1 VERLAEAEIRFKL
14 NNRQFRTQA
23 RVMNVRP
30 GDGVGFEFSPANAQ
44 SQEQLRNLIKELD
57 AKAPKQDA

>member
-1 VERLAEAEIRFKL
+1 
-14 NNRQFRTQA
+14 
-23 RVMNVRP
+23 
-30 GDGVGFEFSPANAQ
+30 VGFEFSPANAQ